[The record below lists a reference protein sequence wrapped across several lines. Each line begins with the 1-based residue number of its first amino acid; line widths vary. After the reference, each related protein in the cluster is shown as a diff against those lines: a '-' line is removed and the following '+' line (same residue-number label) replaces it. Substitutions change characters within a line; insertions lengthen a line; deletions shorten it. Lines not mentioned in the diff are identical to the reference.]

1 MMSLTSQ
8 QYRNRME
15 ANAMLSPQSYANSF
29 GCADVASLQA
39 GRVQRG
45 IQRTFCAVFAALL
58 IFLGAAVLMAVIP
71 DSAYAEP
78 GEGAGSWTVTYPA
91 EGGKLVDD
99 FSKADFQDVIRDMQ
113 PGDDITFTVNL
124 VQEFAEDS
132 DWYMSN
138 EVLKTLE
145 EGARAANNPE
155 VYSAYTYI
163 LTYIDPNGKSTT
175 LYDSSTVGRTNDEGD
190 YNEGLMGATEALDEF
205 FFLDTLKK
213 GETAHVELYIL
224 LDGETEQNAYFDT
237 LAQVKMKF
245 AVETTTGSNKTGA
258 TTGKSPGRGAV
269 QTGDP
274 NDLFPYYVAMLV
286 SGLLLLLLAVDT
298 VRRRRKQA
306 QEAQVQRGGHAR

>member
-1 MMSLTSQ
+1 MKFTSPIHTG
-8 QYRNRME
+8 
-15 ANAMLSPQSYANSF
+15 SSF
-29 GCADVASLQA
+29 
-39 GRVQRG
+39 
-45 IQRTFCAVFAALL
+45 ALL
-58 IFLGAAVLMAVIP
+58 QSDGCRITASNGSKCRSGAWLAVALSMLGMLLAFLAVGAMALPTTAHADPITP
-71 DSAYAEP
+71 S
-78 GEGAGSWTVTYPA
+78 SNWTVTYPE
-91 EGGKLVDD
+91 EGGVLKDD
-99 FSKADFQDVIRDMQ
+99 FPAREWADDLKGLQ
-113 PGDDITFTVNL
+113 PGDDVTFTVTL
-124 VQEFAEDS
+124 RQEFAEDS

-145 EGARAANNPE
+145 RGAQAANSPYVNSGYE
-155 VYSAYTYI
+155 YE
-163 LTYIDPNGKSTT
+163 LTYTNPAGQTRTIYRSASIGGGEGQDP
-175 LYDSSTVGRTNDEGD
+175 
-190 YNEGLMGATEALDEF
+190 EGLLEATDALDEF

-213 GETAHVELYIL
+213 GDTAHVDLYIL

-245 AVETTTGSNKTGA
+245 AVETATGSNKTGA

-298 VRRRRKQA
+298 VRRRRKRT